1 MKHPLLLLIIFLLGF
16 VGSIDF
22 AAAGG
27 KKIVI
32 AHRGASG
39 YLPEHSLAAKAM
51 AYAMGVDYIEQ
62 DLAMTKDNRLVVL
75 HDHYLDRVTNVA
87 AVYPDR
93 KRNDGRYYVIDFTL
107 DEIKR
112 LEMTEGFEIK
122 EGKQVANY
130 PQRFPLWKSSFRVS
144 TFEEEIE
151 MIQGLN
157 KSMGKN
163 IGIYPEIKSP
173 WFHRHE
179 GKDISREALHIL
191 KRYGYTTKNHS
202 IYVQCFDPN
211 ETQRIH
217 DELFPELD
225 MEVKLVQLIA
235 ETDWEETMVY
245 HGEKA
250 VPYDYGWMF
259 ESGAMYRIAKY
270 ADGVGPSKSMIVD
283 DESTKDHLI
292 ISGLVS
298 EAHEAGL
305 EVHPYTFRLDPGKIP
320 GYASSFEDMLN
331 IFCYRIGVDGVFSDF
346 PDRAVEFIRSNETRG
361 ETPGE

>member
-1 MKHPLLLLIIFLLGF
+1 M
-16 VGSIDF
+16 VCATDS
-22 AAAGG
+22 ACAGG
-27 KKIVI
+27 KIIVI

-112 LEMTEGFEIK
+112 LKMTEGFKIK
-122 EGKQVANY
+122 EGKQVPNY

-157 KSMGKN
+157 KSTGKN

-179 GKDISREALHIL
+179 GKDISKEALHIL
-191 KRYGYTTKNHS
+191 KRYGYTTKTDS

-245 HGEKA
+245 NGEKP
-250 VPYDYGWMF
+250 VPYDYSWMF
-259 ESGAMYRIAKY
+259 ESGAMHKIAKY

-292 ISGLVS
+292 ITNMVN

-320 GYASSFEDMLN
+320 GYASSFENMLD
-331 IFCYRIGVDGVFSDF
+331 IFCYNVGVDGVFSDF
-346 PDRAVEFIRSNETRG
+346 PDRAVEFIRSNKTGIEM
-361 ETPGE
+361 PGE